1 MRRNDRW
8 ASKTVHSTAI
18 SIALS
23 GIEIVH
29 RFLKLTGLS
38 CVLAAMV
45 LVAPSQGLSQD
56 AARPVDPKPCRTS
69 AQPDE
74 SIEACNAALG
84 APDLERKVRA
94 GFLRTRG
101 QVYMQKFQ
109 YDRAMQ
115 DFGASADFFDDLE
128 QKYSVLANRGFA
140 LAFAGRYDDAKRQFN
155 DVVQY
160 RRRFDDADKLATSI
174 ANLGYIDTRLGE
186 YASALT
192 IFREAEA
199 IAPKNTTALDGI
211 AFASRSLGDLD
222 TANAYY
228 SRSLERSP
236 SNFGALAHRGETKR
250 LKGDLDGALSDLN
263 KAIEIKDFA
272 FIRLFRGRVFR
283 STGEVDKA
291 LADFNFTIDQ
301 TPDNTLA
308 YVDRGLTYERM
319 GEIEKARADY
329 RKALTTSSY
338 NSPAMARDGKEAAT
352 ARLAALDKGTPLVE
366 RPPAPSSSRK

>member
-1 MRRNDRW
+1 
-8 ASKTVHSTAI
+8 VHA
-18 SIALS
+18 
-23 GIEIVH
+23 
-29 RFLKLTGLS
+29 FLKSTGLF
-38 CVLAAMV
+38 CVLATMV
-45 LVAPSQGLSQD
+45 IAAPSQGLSQG
-56 AARPVDPKPCRTS
+56 AVKPPDPKPCSAS

-74 SIEACNAALG
+74 AIEACNGALG

-101 QVYMQKFQ
+101 QMYMQKFQ

-115 DFGASADFFDDLE
+115 DFTASADFLDDPE

-140 LAFAGRYDDAKRQFN
+140 LAFAGRYDDAKKQFN
-155 DVVQY
+155 DIVEY

-192 IFREAEA
+192 IFRQAEA
-199 IAPKNTTALDGI
+199 IAPKNATTLDGI

-228 SRSLERSP
+228 SRSLERLP
-236 SNFGALAHRGETKR
+236 SNFGALANRGETKR

-263 KAIEIKDFA
+263 KAIG
-272 FIRLFRGRVFR
+272 IRDVPFMRMFRGRVFLAI
-283 STGEVDKA
+283 GEVDKA
-291 LADFNFTIDQ
+291 LADFSFAIGQ
-301 TPDNTLA
+301 TPDNTLV
-308 YVDRGLTYERM
+308 YVDRGLTYEKM
-319 GEIEKARADY
+319 GEFEKARADY

-366 RPPAPSSSRK
+366 RPPAPSSARK